1 MADEVECIL
10 HPAESHLG
18 AVNGSLP
25 ILISKTATTA
35 IYRDARGGKIL
46 LREGIGDANT
56 KAMSPSVVPSQVP
69 PSATRAGTV
78 YLAWEA

>member
-18 AVNGSLP
+18 AVNGSVP

-35 IYRDARGGKIL
+35 IYRDAGGGKIL
-46 LREGIGDANT
+46 LRGRGFQYEGDVAVGGT
-56 KAMSPSVVPSQVP
+56 VTG
-69 PSATRAGTV
+69 ATFSDRAGAV